1 MVRDRLNDLV
11 GPIPNSFDPNT
22 RSVVDLAVQRFEHL
36 PHLWIIWIRRSM
48 IRRAPRMMIRNSIG
62 GRASRFLEGWAN
74 ARFVKA
80 CMIDGLAIP
89 GG

>member
-36 PHLWIIWIRRSM
+36 PHLWIIWIKFIEALGIVQRLD
-48 IRRAPRMMIRNSIG
+48 
-62 GRASRFLEGWAN
+62 RFTSPIAKAN
-74 ARFVKA
+74 Q
-80 CMIDGLAIP
+80 CGE
-89 GG
+89 